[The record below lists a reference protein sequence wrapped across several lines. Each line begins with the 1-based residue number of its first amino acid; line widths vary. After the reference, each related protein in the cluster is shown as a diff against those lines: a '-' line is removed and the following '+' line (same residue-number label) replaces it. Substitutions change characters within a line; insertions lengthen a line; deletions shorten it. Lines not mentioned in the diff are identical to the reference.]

1 MKKITLKAVLRGAP
15 VTGKK
20 MIKAE
25 LYGPGVANQHLSI
38 EETELAKAI
47 SEARGATLI
56 DLVVAGAEA
65 IPVLVREIQRDPLK
79 DSLVHVDLF
88 AVDITK
94 KVLVPVEVV
103 PVGVSKAI
111 TQLGATLVKNLQ
123 TLKGECLPA
132 NMVSELK
139 ADISKMETAKD
150 VVRVEDLTLP
160 EGLVIKNS
168 PRDVVFSLSASRK
181 GRSEAGAAV
190 EGAPVANGVATPEAA
205 AKAPAKKEE
214 KKKK

>member
-1 MKKITLKAVLRGAP
+1 MKKITLKAVSRDTKA
-15 VTGKK
+15 TGKK

-25 LYGPGVANQHLSI
+25 LYGPGVANQHLAI

-56 DLVVAGAEA
+56 NLAVDSAEA

-88 AVDITK
+88 AVDMTK
-94 KVLVPVEVV
+94 KVLVPVEVA
-103 PVGVSKAI
+103 PVGISKAI

-132 NMVSELK
+132 NMISELK

-181 GRSEAGAAV
+181 GRSEAGATV
-190 EGAPVANGVATPEAA
+190 EGAPATNGAATPEA
-205 AKAPAKKEE
+205 AKAPAKKED